1 MGYDKLLEKVKCKV
15 IESCDDGGQLL
26 EVDTQ
31 TAENLHGVDKIMRM
45 VKVVC
50 PSTGQTYVLRVPPAI
65 TSYDQARQWTFGL
78 REASIREGA
87 SLELVKET

>member
-31 TAENLHGVDKIMRM
+31 TADNLHGVDKIMRM
-45 VKVVC
+45 VKVYVYRLDKPTCFVC
-50 PSTGQTYVLRVPPAI
+50 HQP
-65 TSYDQARQWTFGL
+65 
-78 REASIREGA
+78 
-87 SLELVKET
+87 